1 MCIKREFPL
10 LFLINPQT
18 RAVSLMN
25 WPDLGT
31 ALPVFTDQSSL
42 ERTAQQLGI
51 QKNNFAYAVM
61 MPEEL
66 LAWAAEREYP
76 LAFNASRDPKQAPI
90 YVFMTVEEVK
100 SLSSI

>member
-1 MCIKREFPL
+1 
-10 LFLINPQT
+10 
-18 RAVSLMN
+18 MN
-25 WPDLGT
+25 WPNLGT

-42 ERTAQQLGI
+42 EQTARSLGI
-51 QKNNFAYAVM
+51 QKNDFAFAVM
-61 MPEEL
+61 TPKEL

-76 LAFNASRDPKQAPI
+76 LAFNTSRDPKQALV